1 MLLSNNFYPDHME
14 EIFKQVQLDPDVQF
28 TAEDVEKW
36 MENIDDTQYNY
47 LEGKTSDVLGNEK
60 KNALGTHNEKL
71 LQSLT
76 MYRVVNNLQELR
88 LGRYCRWIV
97 GKGGGLH
104 GGGYLIKVSFLEQGV
119 YLLCERLKKY
129 KMQIKMD
136 DTIVFQKMTA
146 EEWVVV
152 MANDYSLVESKH
164 SLINK

>member
-1 MLLSNNFYPDHME
+1 ME
-14 EIFKQVQLDPDVQF
+14 EIFKQAQTDPDVQF
-28 TAEDVEKW
+28 TVEDVEKW
-36 MENIDDTQYNY
+36 MEKIDDTQYNY
-47 LEGKTSDVLGNEK
+47 LEGKTSAILENEK
-60 KNALGTHNEKL
+60 RRILNNDEKL
-71 LQSLT
+71 LKSLT

-97 GKGGGLH
+97 EGDGLH
-104 GGGYLIKVSFLEQGV
+104 GGGYLIKVSFLEKGV

-152 MANDYSLVESKH
+152 MANDYSLG
-164 SLINK
+164 